1 MSVLPCFLCDSISFW
16 LQGPWKS
23 VFQTSENIS
32 AFKRFSLP
40 AGCLCLADSSGCLV
54 LFGFLNRLSDS
65 RILFSLINDN
75 RLQINAHH
83 LSDLENLTA
92 PKTVSSARTTLT
104 IGPAVGLGICFFIQR
119 IRVLCSC
126 HVCTNAAILLFLT
139 LGILMFLPYDLVD
152 LYFVLFQLLK

>member
-1 MSVLPCFLCDSISFW
+1 MRVLSCFLCDSISFW

-104 IGPAVGLGICFFIQR
+104 IGPAVGLGEAEVSPPDDELYRC
-119 IRVLCSC
+119 
-126 HVCTNAAILLFLT
+126 LLNSEWCGQERFGGE
-139 LGILMFLPYDLVD
+139 LG
-152 LYFVLFQLLK
+152 QLLSSPPLLSMGSTL